1 MVKNLPAKDYDTK
14 HTLTFKLLSI
24 TMIVGRNVDAETV
37 GQANAL
43 TVISAMVR
51 RVFAAI
57 QTDVAMVVLPI

>member
-1 MVKNLPAKDYDTK
+1 
-14 HTLTFKLLSI
+14 
-24 TMIVGRNVDAETV
+24 MIVGRNVDAETV